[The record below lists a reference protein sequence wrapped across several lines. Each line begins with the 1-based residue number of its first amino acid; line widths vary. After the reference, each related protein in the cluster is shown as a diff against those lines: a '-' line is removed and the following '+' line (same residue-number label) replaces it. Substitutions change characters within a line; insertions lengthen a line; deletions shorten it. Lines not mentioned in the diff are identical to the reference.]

1 MKRNFFNTRL
11 MFFVLAG
18 LIIFT
23 LSWARSTHSVENLVS
38 ISAIGVTHATYTD
51 CCNRSNCGKYRGDFT
66 GASVCI
72 NGCGS
77 YSACSYTSTTTDT
90 LSAPTGVS
98 ATAASSSKITVSW
111 NSVNKATGYFVYR
124 GTTSSSL
131 SKKATFTSTS
141 YSDTGLTASTTYYYC
156 VYAYSSSDTSAKST
170 TVSATTSSAA
180 PGTPS
185 GVTTT
190 TVSSSSIKV
199 AWTTVN
205 GATGYYVYRGISSA
219 SFSQKANVTTNLY
232 TDTGLSA
239 NTTYYYGIAS
249 YNSSG
254 TSDTST
260 FVNAKTNTTGT
271 LPSKNSF
278 ISTMY
283 NGDRIIEAYLPNGRL
298 AASTRVFSTV
308 TAKSEAI
315 TGLCLRAGVYHL
327 VIRDAATGNKLAFER
342 AVIVK

>member
-18 LIIFT
+18 LIVFT
-23 LSWARSTHSVENLVS
+23 LSWARSTHSVETLVA
-38 ISAIGVTHATYTD
+38 ISSVGETHGTYTA
-51 CCNRSNCGKYRGDFT
+51 CCKYKNCNKNPSQDST
-66 GASVCI
+66 CHQSC
-72 NGCGS
+72 
-77 YSACSYTSTTTDT
+77 YSACTYTTTTTDT
-90 LSAPTGVS
+90 LSGPTGVS

-111 NSVNKATGYFVYR
+111 SSVNNATGYFVYR
-124 GTTSSSL
+124 GTSSSSL
-131 SKKATFTSTS
+131 SKKAAVTTTS
-141 YSDTGLTASTTYYYC
+141 YSDTGLTASATYYYC

-260 FVNAKTNTTGT
+260 FVNSKTNTTGT

-278 ISTMY
+278 ISATY

-298 AASTRVFSTV
+298 AASTRILSTV
-308 TAKSEAI
+308 TAKSEAVS
-315 TGLCLRAGVYHL
+315 GLCLRAGVYHL

-342 AVIVK
+342 ALIVK

>member
-1 MKRNFFNTRL
+1 MKRNFFNTRFI
-11 MFFVLAG
+11 FFVLAG
-18 LIIFT
+18 LIVFT
-23 LSWARSTHSVENLVS
+23 LSWARSTRSVETLVA
-38 ISAIGVTHATYTD
+38 ISSVGETHGTYTA
-51 CCNRSNCGKYRGDFT
+51 CCKYKNCNKNPSQDST
-66 GASVCI
+66 CHQSC
-72 NGCGS
+72 
-77 YSACSYTSTTTDT
+77 YSACTYTTTTTDT

-111 NSVNKATGYFVYR
+111 SSVNKATGYFVYR

-131 SKKATFTSTS
+131 LKKATVTSTS
-141 YSDTGLTASTTYYYC
+141 
-156 VYAYSSSDTSAKST
+156 
-170 TVSATTSSAA
+170 
-180 PGTPS
+180 
-185 GVTTT
+185 
-190 TVSSSSIKV
+190 
-199 AWTTVN
+199 
-205 GATGYYVYRGISSA
+205 
-219 SFSQKANVTTNLY
+219 Y

-260 FVNAKTNTTGT
+260 FVNSKTNTTGT

-278 ISTMY
+278 ISAVY

-298 AASTRVFSTV
+298 AARTRILSTV
-308 TAKSEAI
+308 TAKSEAV
-315 TGLCLRAGVYHL
+315 TGLGLRAGVYHL